1 MLDMT
6 ENQQKADARPLQDA
20 ELNHARQMGAAIS
33 RRRREHDFSLFR
45 KNAAAFFD
53 APHFDAGHERMRER
67 AGYSVAVAGDDPA
80 VRSRSEARVVEV
92 AYGVYEIKH
101 MAGLTHARLRGDWV
115 GAQETGA
122 ALLYSQGVDGA
133 VTAFLYPARIENMK
147 PEEDAI
153 VLARYAD
160 IELLTG
166 RGVLEAHWRAF
177 RSYAEV
183 TSLEGEPSTVDHL
196 RVAWLRLTRP
206 VVRDGRRLRT
216 EALDYG
222 MKITALSVA
231 IAIGAGIL
239 SVFN

>member
-6 ENQQKADARPLQDA
+6 ESQQKAETRPLQDA
-20 ELNHARQMGAAIS
+20 EIQHAAQMGAAIS
-33 RRRREHDFSLFR
+33 RRRREHDFALFR
-45 KNAAAFFD
+45 KNAAAFFTT
-53 APHFDAGHERMRER
+53 PEFDAGHERMRER

-80 VRSRSEARVVEV
+80 VRLRSEARVVEI
-92 AYGVYEIKH
+92 AYGAYEIKH

-115 GAQETGA
+115 GAQEAGA

-166 RGVLEAHWRAF
+166 RGVLESHWKAL

-183 TSLEGEPSTVDHL
+183 TSLEGEPTTLDHL
-196 RVAWLRLTRP
+196 RVAWMRLTRP
-206 VVRDGRRLRT
+206 LVRDGRRVRT

-222 MKITALSVA
+222 MKVSAFSAA
-231 IAIGAGIL
+231 IVLGAGIL
-239 SVFN
+239 SIFA

>member
-6 ENQQKADARPLQDA
+6 ENQQKADTRPLDQG
-20 ELNHARQMGAAIS
+20 EIKHAKQMGAAIS

-45 KNAAAFFD
+45 KNAAAFFN
-53 APHFDAGHERMRER
+53 APEFDEGHGRMSER

-80 VRSRSEARVVEV
+80 VRQRSEARVVEV
-92 AYGVYEIKH
+92 CYGAYEIRH

-122 ALLYSQGVDGA
+122 ALLYSQGIDGA
-133 VTAFLYPARIENMK
+133 VTAFLYPARIEKMK

-166 RGVLEAHWRAF
+166 RGVLESHWRAF

-183 TSLEGEPSTVDHL
+183 SSLEGEPTTMDHL
-196 RVAWLRLTRP
+196 RVAWLRFTRP
-206 VVRDGRRLRT
+206 IVRDGRRVRT

-222 MKITALSVA
+222 IKIAALSA
-231 IAIGAGIL
+231 SIALGASIL
-239 SVFN
+239 RLFG